1 MPIRWG
7 SHVMKDADRRKL
19 QWRQVAGWAVILLI
33 LAVPAIVYVL
43 TFGWSITSNH
53 TRWSEF
59 GSAMSGLY
67 SPLLAFLAFIV
78 LIAQVRSQNVAIKYQ
93 LDHAYI
99 DQARADIEFYL
110 NQLDRSLAKEIQP
123 GLTTQELLHKIFI
136 PTPERSLH
144 EPAVKQ
150 AAQELHFHHPR
161 PFDLWSAIYPY
172 FAGLSAP
179 RSFPY
184 EHHALG
190 ARQKAIAMVSFR
202 TCVALDN
209 LHYVLSEGR
218 MSTRYA
224 FSPDVPSDCREA

>member
-1 MPIRWG
+1 
-7 SHVMKDADRRKL
+7 MKEANQRRL
-19 QWRQVAGWAVILLI
+19 RRRQAVGWAVILFI
-33 LAVPAIVYVL
+33 LAVPAIVYVA

-78 LIAQVRSQNVAIKYQ
+78 LIAQVRSQNEIGKYQ

-110 NQLDRSLAKEIQP
+110 VQLDRSLAQEVQP
-123 GLTTQELLHKIFI
+123 GVTTRELLHKLFI
-136 PTPERSLH
+136 PTPERTL
-144 EPAVKQ
+144 
-150 AAQELHFHHPR
+150 QELSVTQVAREFNLQHPR

-172 FAGLSAP
+172 FAGLAAP
-179 RSFPY
+179 GSFPY
-184 EHHALG
+184 EHHSLA
-190 ARQKAIAMVSFR
+190 ARQKAVVIASFR

-209 LHYVLSEGR
+209 LHYILSEGR
-218 MSTRYA
+218 MSTKYV
-224 FSPDVPSDCREA
+224 FSPDVPSTHREA